1 MKKGFCKALK
11 RISAFVI
18 AICMML
24 TLMPLDTLEVKAAS
38 NEYVFRVAYQTF
50 ENSQDGFMFKQ
61 LSGVTIKADIYKED
75 SVNPPICVQN
85 IGSSTNG
92 ELIVNEASIGQYKLG
107 ADGNG
112 ITYFLKV
119 TVDMPS
125 DMPYAFIWP
134 GNDEKH
140 FENHYYKFDENIS
153 DQTILVAPTDGVE
166 LNFVK
171 NNQLVNVTAI
181 PEINVTATIGG
192 QPLTITD
199 GKIPYSVIKTISE
212 HNPLVVSYDASNS
225 KYSFFEGPNGS
236 TKTASEN
243 LTWPYFGKNL
253 VRWVEVEQ
261 GKDVTIWMY
270 SNCGIMHEGSWDGRY
285 NYGEKI
291 GERTQATIPAKYKSS
306 FAGWEIGYV
315 VNNKMIPLITLE
327 TDADLYGYEVNDTN
341 FPAGRE
347 YYVMPTWKE
356 VHNVI
361 FAAGNNSTFVEKVL
375 VEWDQN
381 NKPVYKEE
389 NRNNDMGVGM
399 VVTGCSIDEC
409 YMTEIYNFK
418 RDGYTAITNWYLYEG
433 TNGENGSYTKSLDSN
448 ENPITFKT
456 VGDCRK
462 YVIGNNDIVFR
473 AQWDNEDMP
482 DELNGW
488 GNIPDLE
495 DGKDIFIGFNING
508 GADLGEFYWN
518 GRYNFGE
525 KLGDRTDISIP
536 ATYSKYFAGWELCY
550 WGENG
555 PVQIGKFDTT
565 QQMYDY
571 TVDSNLSKDID
582 YFVSPIW
589 NEIHN
594 VFIIAGE
601 KATYQEKYVQDWNN
615 GTPIYGY
622 TDIMNRSC
630 TMVLPGHCIDDA
642 MGCELVNFARQ
653 GYKAITN
660 WYLYEGTWGEKGSYQ
675 LVLDSTGNPVT
686 FKDVDA
692 CKSYAIKDK
701 DLIFYAQWDNEVMPE
716 DLDGWGNPYN
726 EEDIFTLS
734 KCEMTEGST
743 ASIIDDLGL
752 SYKGKPVT
760 KADLSNIKFNSLEPK
775 KLTIDENG
783 NIKAI
788 DDCDGAAIQIE
799 YKDPSTGK
807 TVNGVVFIYI
817 SLKVISD
824 SNDILVL
831 EDEYTD
837 EDGKKQKYLYAE
849 FDINNVKSIDDAV
862 DKLLANQNFNINDYS
877 WSQFTAYH
885 CDSTTVIS
893 ESTIKKAKSGG
904 FNSIAMD
911 VKDFSFRLFLAT
923 YTSGEFKPVLARGAD
938 SSVDKLVKDAGYT
951 GKYVLYKL
959 SNCPGTADFTEFMDK
974 NLFETT
980 YDTDGFYEE
989 NLYVYKIDVATGKL
1003 DYVSEGWA
1011 RGYKEE
1017 RDGQIFTENFINV
1030 CDVDGEGQYVV
1041 ANECIHSWGEREIIS
1056 EATCKKS
1063 GIKKFQCV
1071 ICGATKS
1078 LEYTDADNH
1087 VGDTYVNGKVF
1098 ATSLMDG
1105 YTGDICCKDC
1115 NKVIKKGEVISK
1127 IKEPVELSTEDIND
1141 TVNKITAI
1149 DQSSDK
1155 KNNEVVISMIDNN
1168 KIATVIPTGIL
1179 EAAKGK
1185 DVDVT
1190 FDMNVQEKNG
1200 YSWTINGKDI
1210 DSISKEEINLE
1221 VTVDVDVASDKVL
1234 KELTKGNKDSMQI
1247 ALTHDGEFGFDA
1259 TLTLN
1264 VGKDKKNQYVNLYWY
1279 KDNGE
1284 VELIEA
1290 AKVNKE
1296 GLVELN
1302 FKHASN
1308 YILVYDNVD
1317 RTAVKS
1323 ETPKNETPATTT
1335 PATTPE
1341 AKHETKP
1348 ATTPKTGDADMVLYV
1363 TMLACGLGMLGIL
1376 KKKKFSR

>member
-11 RISAFVI
+11 RVSAFVI
-18 AICMML
+18 AICLIL

-38 NEYVFRVAYQTF
+38 SEYVFRVGYQTF
-50 ENSQDGFMFKQ
+50 ENMQEGITFKQ
-61 LSGVTIKADIYKED
+61 LNVTMSAAIYDVTNSNSPVWIKN
-75 SVNPPICVQN
+75 V
-85 IGSSTNG
+85 GSITDG
-92 ELIVNEASIGQYKLG
+92 KLIVSEASISPYKLG
-107 ADGNG
+107 LNDDGKIYSLKFIAD
-112 ITYFLKV
+112 I
-119 TVDMPS
+119 PAS
-125 DMPYAFIWP
+125 SPYAFIWP
-134 GNDEKH
+134 GNNDKH
-140 FENHYYKFDENIS
+140 FENNFYEFNDDFS
-153 DQTILVAPTDGVE
+153 DQTIFVASTDGVV
-166 LNFVK
+166 LNFAK
-171 NNQLVNVTAI
+171 NDQLVNVNAI
-181 PEINVTATIGG
+181 PEIKVTATIGG
-192 QPLTITD
+192 QALVINN
-199 GKIPYSVIKTISE
+199 GKIPYSVIKTISDQ
-212 HNPLVVSYDASNS
+212 NPLVVSYDASNS
-225 KYSFFEGPNGS
+225 KYSFPEGPNGS
-236 TKTASEN
+236 TKSSSET
-243 LTWPYFGKNL
+243 LTWPGFGKNL
-253 VRWVEVEQ
+253 VRWVEVDP
-261 GKDVTIWMY
+261 GNDVRIWMN
-270 SNCGIMHEGSWDGRY
+270 SNCGIMHEGSWYGSY

-291 GERTQATIPAKYKSS
+291 GERTNATIPAKYMNS

-315 VNNKMIPLITLE
+315 VNNERTPLTILK
-327 TDADLYGYEVNDTN
+327 TDADLYNYEVNATN

-347 YYVMPTWKE
+347 YYVMPTWKQ

-375 VEWDQN
+375 DYRDQN
-381 NKPVYKEE
+381 NNPVYKEFNHE
-389 NRNNDMGVGM
+389 NDMGLGM
-399 VVTGCSIDEC
+399 VISGLSINDC
-409 YMTEIYNFK
+409 WSNEIYNFK

-433 TNGENGSYTKSLDSN
+433 TNGENGSYNKSLDSN
-448 ENPITFKT
+448 GNPITFNT
-456 VGDCRK
+456 VDDCRK
-462 YVIGNNDIVFR
+462 YIIGNKDVVFR

-495 DGKDIFIGFNING
+495 DGKDIFIRLNING
-508 GADLGEFYWN
+508 GADLGNFYWN
-518 GRYNFGE
+518 GMYNFGE
-525 KLGDRTDISIP
+525 KLGERTNVNIP
-536 ATYSKYFAGWELCY
+536 ATYSKYFKGWELCY
-550 WGENG
+550 WGVDG
-555 PVQIGKFDTT
+555 PIQIAKFDTT
-565 QQMYDY
+565 QQMYEH
-571 TVDSNLSKDID
+571 TVDSNLDVNRE

-589 NEIHN
+589 NEIYN
-594 VFIIAGE
+594 VFIIAGD
-601 KATYQEKYVQDWNN
+601 KAKFQEKYVQDWNN
-615 GTPIYGY
+615 GTPTYAY
-622 TDIMNRSC
+622 TDMENRSC
-630 TMVLPGHCIDDA
+630 TMVLPGHCTNDA
-642 MGCELVNFARQ
+642 MGSELVNFARQ
-653 GYKAITN
+653 GYKAITK
-660 WYLYEGTWGEKGSYQ
+660 WYLYEGTNGEKGSYQ
-675 LVLDSTGNPVT
+675 LVLDSAGNPVT
-686 FKDVDA
+686 FKDVTA
-692 CKSYAIKDK
+692 CKSYVIKDK

-726 EEDIFTLS
+726 EANIFTLS
-734 KCEMTEGST
+734 NREMTEGST

-788 DDCDGAAIQIE
+788 DDCDEVTIQIE
-799 YKDPSTGK
+799 YKDSSTGK

-849 FDINNVKSIDDAV
+849 FDIKNVNSIDDAV
-862 DKLLANQNFNINDYS
+862 DKLLANQNFNINEYS
-877 WSQFTAYH
+877 WSQFTAYQ

-911 VKDFSFRLFLAT
+911 VEDFSFRLNLDT
-923 YTSGEFKPVLARGAD
+923 YASGDFKPVLARGTD
-938 SSVDKLVKDAGYT
+938 NSVDKMVKDAGYT
-951 GKYVLYKL
+951 GKYVYYKL
-959 SNCPGTADFTEFMDK
+959 SNCPGTTDFTEFIDK
-974 NLFETT
+974 NIFEAS
-980 YDTDGFYEE
+980 YDADGFYEE
-989 NLYVYKIDVATGKL
+989 YLYVYKIDVATGKL

-1011 RGYKEE
+1011 RGFKEE
-1017 RDGQIFTENFINV
+1017 WDDQIFTENFINV
-1030 CDVDGEGQYVV
+1030 VDVDGDGQYIVT
-1041 ANECIHSWGEREIIS
+1041 NECIHSWSEWEIIS

-1063 GIKKFQCV
+1063 GIKKCQCV

-1087 VGDTYVNGKVF
+1087 VGGTYVNGKVF

-1105 YTGDICCKDC
+1105 YTGDICCKGC

-1168 KIATVIPTGIL
+1168 KVATVIPTEIL

-1185 DVDVT
+1185 DVDVR
-1190 FDMNVQEKNG
+1190 FDMNG

-1234 KELTKGNKDSMQI
+1234 EELTKGNKDSMQI

-1264 VGKDKKNQYVNLYWY
+1264 VGEDKKNQYVNLYWY

-1290 AKVNKE
+1290 AKVDEE
-1296 GLVELN
+1296 GKVKLN
-1302 FKHASN
+1302 FKHASK

-1317 RTAVKS
+1317 RTAVKP
-1323 ETPKNETPATTT
+1323 ETPKNEPPAVTT
-1335 PATTPE
+1335 PTTTPE
-1341 AKHETKP
+1341 AKPETKP
-1348 ATTPKTGDADMVLYV
+1348 ATTPKTEDADMTLYV
-1363 TMLACGLGMLGIL
+1363 MMLACGFGMLGIL